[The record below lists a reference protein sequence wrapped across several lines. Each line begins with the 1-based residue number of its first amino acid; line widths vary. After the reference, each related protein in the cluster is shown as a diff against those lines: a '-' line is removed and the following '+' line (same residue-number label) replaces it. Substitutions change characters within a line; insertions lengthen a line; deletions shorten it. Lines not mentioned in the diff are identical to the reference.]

1 MTQEQK
7 KFIERV
13 GALATADMQKSGV
26 LASLTI
32 AQAILESG
40 WGKSG
45 LTVKGNAL
53 FGIKAGT
60 SWTGA
65 VYSGKTQECY
75 DGVTFTTVTGLFR
88 AYGSWAE
95 SVADHSDLLS
105 RNARYKAVIGERDYK
120 AACRA
125 IAAAGYATDPKYADK
140 LVQII
145 ETYALTAYDG
155 TGSAAKPGGSNTTA
169 GTTSPADAKGAG
181 KMKASEFINKLQNIV
196 DNYKT
201 LYVMGCFGAPLTGA
215 NVSRYCT
222 NHRYN
227 KQAARTAMIRAAA
240 GKNPPVY
247 GFDCVC
253 LIKGVLWGWSGNAA
267 KPYGGAAYASNGVPD
282 LGADTLLAGM
292 SVISAAL
299 FRVKL
304 SGCPVIS
311 AYTSAAE
318 RSSNVRPLSRTACR

>member
-13 GALATADMQKSGV
+13 GALAAADMQKSGV

-145 ETYALTAYDG
+145 EAYALTAYDG
-155 TGSAAKPGGSNTTA
+155 AGSATQPAGRPETSGGKNDTA
-169 GTTSPADAKGAG
+169 GGKTPADAKGGG
-181 KMKASEFINKLQNIV
+181 KMKAAEFIKKLQDIV

-201 LYVMGCFGAPLTGA
+201 LYVMGCFGAPLTGIA
-215 NVSRYCT
+215 RITATT
-222 NHRYN
+222 NRRH
-227 KQAARTAMIRAAA
+227 
-240 GKNPPVY
+240 
-247 GFDCVC
+247 
-253 LIKGVLWGWSGNAA
+253 
-267 KPYGGAAYASNGVPD
+267 
-282 LGADTLLAGM
+282 
-292 SVISAAL
+292 
-299 FRVKL
+299 
-304 SGCPVIS
+304 
-311 AYTSAAE
+311 E
-318 RSSNVRPLSRTACR
+318 RQ

>member
-13 GALATADMQKSGV
+13 GALAAADMQKSGV

-105 RNARYKAVIGERDYK
+105 CKPSRLSAVKSDFISCSVSPASDSVSCRFDPRPDTSSVFPDSSKGAENRSFSSDNARFCGTKSETPPKIGSVRSEPSPPKNSCETCPSSAVPSGFR
-120 AACRA
+120 
-125 IAAAGYATDPKYADK
+125 
-140 LVQII
+140 
-145 ETYALTAYDG
+145 
-155 TGSAAKPGGSNTTA
+155 
-169 GTTSPADAKGAG
+169 TSP
-181 KMKASEFINKLQNIV
+181 
-196 DNYKT
+196 
-201 LYVMGCFGAPLTGA
+201 
-215 NVSRYCT
+215 SR
-222 NHRYN
+222 
-227 KQAARTAMIRAAA
+227 
-240 GKNPPVY
+240 
-247 GFDCVC
+247 
-253 LIKGVLWGWSGNAA
+253 
-267 KPYGGAAYASNGVPD
+267 
-282 LGADTLLAGM
+282 
-292 SVISAAL
+292 ISA
-299 FRVKL
+299 F
-304 SGCPVIS
+304 
-311 AYTSAAE
+311 
-318 RSSNVRPLSRTACR
+318 

>member
-13 GALATADMQKSGV
+13 GALAAADMQKSGV

-105 RNARYKAVIGERDYK
+105 CKPSRLAAADSDFISCSGSSTSDLLSCRPRRLAAANSDFVSCTASPTSDSVSCRFDPRPDTSPVFPDSSKGAENRSFSSDNARFCGTKSETPPKIGAVRSEPSPLK
-120 AACRA
+120 NSC
-125 IAAAGYATDPKYADK
+125 
-140 LVQII
+140 
-145 ETYALTAYDG
+145 ETCPS
-155 TGSAAKPGGSNTTA
+155 SAVPSGFR
-169 GTTSPADAKGAG
+169 TSP
-181 KMKASEFINKLQNIV
+181 
-196 DNYKT
+196 
-201 LYVMGCFGAPLTGA
+201 
-215 NVSRYCT
+215 SR
-222 NHRYN
+222 
-227 KQAARTAMIRAAA
+227 
-240 GKNPPVY
+240 
-247 GFDCVC
+247 
-253 LIKGVLWGWSGNAA
+253 
-267 KPYGGAAYASNGVPD
+267 
-282 LGADTLLAGM
+282 
-292 SVISAAL
+292 ISA
-299 FRVKL
+299 F
-304 SGCPVIS
+304 
-311 AYTSAAE
+311 
-318 RSSNVRPLSRTACR
+318 

>member
-7 KFIERV
+7 KFVERV
-13 GALATADMQKSGV
+13 GALAAADMQKSGV

-155 TGSAAKPGGSNTTA
+155 AGSAAKPSGSNTTA
-169 GTTSPADAKGAG
+169 GTTRPADAKGAG
-181 KMKASEFINKLQNIV
+181 KMKASDIKRC
-196 DNYKT
+196 T
-201 LYVMGCFGAPLTGA
+201 SWA
-215 NVSRYCT
+215 VS
-222 NHRYN
+222 
-227 KQAARTAMIRAAA
+227 
-240 GKNPPVY
+240 
-247 GFDCVC
+247 
-253 LIKGVLWGWSGNAA
+253 
-267 KPYGGAAYASNGVPD
+267 
-282 LGADTLLAGM
+282 
-292 SVISAAL
+292 
-299 FRVKL
+299 
-304 SGCPVIS
+304 
-311 AYTSAAE
+311 
-318 RSSNVRPLSRTACR
+318 VRP